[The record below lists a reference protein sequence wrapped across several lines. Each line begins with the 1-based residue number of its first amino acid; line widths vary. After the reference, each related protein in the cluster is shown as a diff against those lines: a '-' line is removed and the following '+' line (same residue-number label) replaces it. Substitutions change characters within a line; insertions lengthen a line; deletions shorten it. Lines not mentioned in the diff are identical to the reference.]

1 MRLGADVSMAEDAG
15 APGETASSES
25 RRRRESMFDL
35 CRAEE
40 VETQDVFVA
49 SFSPLAWIV
58 HLGSLLSASQPVCQ
72 CSFTQDQIIA
82 YLSMPGT
89 GGVRP

>member
-1 MRLGADVSMAEDAG
+1 
-15 APGETASSES
+15 
-25 RRRRESMFDL
+25 MFDL

-72 CSFTQDQIIA
+72 CSFTQDQIIE
-82 YLSMPGT
+82 YLSQCQALEVYGREQSEQK
-89 GGVRP
+89 RPSS